1 MEQNDKKFK
10 KSKKKEK
17 RESSTKYDDIDKKW
31 YQLVS
36 FKKNSFQTCEIKI
49 VLSFFLVLR
58 LQYLRGSC

>member
-17 RESSTKYDDIDKKW
+17 REPSTKYDDIDKKW

-36 FKKNSFQTCEIKI
+36 
-49 VLSFFLVLR
+49 
-58 LQYLRGSC
+58 

>member
-17 RESSTKYDDIDKKW
+17 REPSTKYDDIDKKW

-36 FKKNSFQTCEIKI
+36 QINCKIKKIKHD
-49 VLSFFLVLR
+49 
-58 LQYLRGSC
+58 